1 MEVWPATELLE
12 LQITE
17 KEKILLKEDILEV
30 AFVFSGMLIIP
41 ATIKRVNATAVIRL
55 KRMRLSLNV
64 FFIRFPLG

>member
-30 AFVFSGMLIIP
+30 AFVFSG
-41 ATIKRVNATAVIRL
+41 IRYYDVAEEF
-55 KRMRLSLNV
+55 M
-64 FFIRFPLG
+64 IC